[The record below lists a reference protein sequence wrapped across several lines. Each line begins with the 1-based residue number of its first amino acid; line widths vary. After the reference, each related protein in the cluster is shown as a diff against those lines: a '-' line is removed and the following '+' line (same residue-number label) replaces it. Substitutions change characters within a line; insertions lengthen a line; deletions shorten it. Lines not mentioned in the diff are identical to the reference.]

1 MHGMEPPKG
10 EVYFG
15 LESPK
20 GELGCYLVSDG
31 TGKPHRLKLRS
42 PSFVNLESLNLM
54 CKGGFIADVVAV
66 IGSLD
71 PVMGE
76 TDK

>member
-1 MHGMEPPKG
+1 MEPPKG

-31 TGKPHRLKLRS
+31 TGKPHRLKFRS

-54 CKGGFIADVVAV
+54 CTGGFIADVVAV